1 MENQEKKID
10 ITKYPEG
17 PQEIIKYMDYLDT
30 DEERM
35 RVLWSFVYKTFA
47 L

>member
-1 MENQEKKID
+1 MEEKKID

-17 PQEIIKYMDYLDT
+17 AQAIVDAMTYIE
-30 DEERM
+30 DEKERWA
-35 RVLWSFVYKTFA
+35 VLWGFVYKTFS